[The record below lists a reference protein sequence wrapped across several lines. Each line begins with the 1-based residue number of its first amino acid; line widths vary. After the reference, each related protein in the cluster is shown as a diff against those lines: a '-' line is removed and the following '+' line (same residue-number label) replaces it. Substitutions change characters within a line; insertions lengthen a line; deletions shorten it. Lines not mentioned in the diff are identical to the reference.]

1 MRQALLRDPTYK
13 PALDAARAAALMR
26 VIESPID
33 GELLTAANEEELRA
47 AVRRHYQEHK
57 PTPSPPTRRST

>member
-1 MRQALLRDPTYK
+1 
-13 PALDAARAAALMR
+13 MR

-33 GELLTAANEEELRA
+33 GELLTAANEEELRV

-57 PTPSPPTRRST
+57 PDAVPTDEALDVILADAYDAMDS